1 MRKRNKKKKWH
12 DYFPFFLITCIL
24 FSHVFVHFSVVQA
37 SPNQKIEEN
46 TDEER
51 SAETS
56 GQQSVESKDKQLTR
70 KPNQIHNEEDKSST
84 KEVEESNEI
93 TESATKQ
100 EKNIPEIDEKKEKV
114 EKSSIENAE
123 GTPSIDFQKV
133 PSILITEVMPFSKE
147 NDQFAYF
154 EIYNNSNQA
163 IQLDYYNISFHSTA
177 SSGEK
182 NTRITTNFS

>member
-1 MRKRNKKKKWH
+1 MRKRNKKKVARL
-12 DYFPFFLITCIL
+12 FSVFLITCIL

-84 KEVEESNEI
+84 KEVEGSNEI
-93 TESATKQ
+93 TDLRQNKKKTYLKSTK
-100 EKNIPEIDEKKEKV
+100 KKRK
-114 EKSSIENAE
+114 
-123 GTPSIDFQKV
+123 
-133 PSILITEVMPFSKE
+133 
-147 NDQFAYF
+147 
-154 EIYNNSNQA
+154 
-163 IQLDYYNISFHSTA
+163 
-177 SSGEK
+177 
-182 NTRITTNFS
+182 